1 MMLWLVRSARSWLPS
16 RASRDNSLLRQP
28 SDRGTTFPMLFLI
41 SLVFAIALWLT
52 DANIANTA
60 AGIAGRSL
68 RGAMSPV
75 RTGLLM
81 AATWGVF
88 YYLVHR

>member
-1 MMLWLVRSARSWLPS
+1 
-16 RASRDNSLLRQP
+16 
-28 SDRGTTFPMLFLI
+28 MLFLI

-68 RGAMSPV
+68 RGAMSPA

-81 AATWGVF
+81 AAAWGVF